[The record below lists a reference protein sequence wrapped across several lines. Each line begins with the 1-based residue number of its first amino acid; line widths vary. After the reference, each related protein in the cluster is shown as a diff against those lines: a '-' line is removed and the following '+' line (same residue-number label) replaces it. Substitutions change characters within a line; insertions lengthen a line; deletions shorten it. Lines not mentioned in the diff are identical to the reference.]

1 MNNGTD
7 WRRIVIKISS
17 GAKIQN
23 LIIVTA
29 YYYDEFYKNQIS
41 IFYRLRDE
49 QKFFH

>member
-23 LIIVTA
+23 LMIVTA
-29 YYYDEFYKNQIS
+29 YYYDFYKKDIV
-41 IFYRLRDE
+41 FLPF
-49 QKFFH
+49 KKLF